1 MPYLV
6 IRNDQT
12 GATGQEKILVSDGAK
27 PIDLLMEHYP
37 DGVDFESTTVI
48 VNKKHV
54 NADCESELTT
64 PLFNLDTMLVIH
76 EARELTTIYAV
87 VAAIV
92 AAVVVVATM
101 PDVKAP
107 PIPTAA
113 AAARKDSPNNSH
125 QGQSNIARPYQA
137 LPMVF
142 GNPRIYPDLISE
154 PIAEY
159 SQNVKFIRQ
168 YMSAH
173 MGLGTTNDV
182 KIGDTPFSY
191 FQGANYSKYDP
202 VNGAVTLPTYIE
214 GFSVNAVDGQTLIG
228 PNEVNVTPGADVYFI
243 FGATMTENQ
252 GAQTATISN
261 AEKTTKLDA
270 LKAEFDASGGTPIN
284 MTLIYN
290 VEWIDNGNLVFLDTY
305 ATCSLVG
312 FTDNGTTY
320 SLGFSNFIPRDNS
333 YPPTAT
339 LNPGSLIKEGA
350 GGETVGPLIT
360 TRSVE
365 QLWFNFAFRR
375 GLKGTVDVEIKY
387 IEVNAQGDEIGTL
400 QTIIYSFADNVL
412 DERYYTNKLA
422 LPSAGYYK
430 YSVTRKNDALQNTS
444 TPDTC
449 VLEEVYEIN
458 TYTNKVFN
466 KNLTLYETYIPA
478 TINPSNQ
485 RQSQFNLRPKCEIIT
500 YSGGAI
506 NYTPSYSN
514 YFADCLL
521 HLYVSYYG
529 KDPATLDL
537 VGLYQIQDALIAKN
551 PELARFDF
559 TFDDIDTSLDE
570 RMDVILQVARVT
582 KWLDGDVYRFIYDG
596 ARQPSGL
603 ITRKD
608 IVSESQR
615 EHSISYNPQLQS
627 QFDSLQLEYIDPVTN
642 KKAYIY
648 RSVDATG
655 AILTTPGGNPKAIKL
670 NGCQRLSQ
678 ANNRADL
685 EIRKLLYQRE
695 TLTDTLLPNGALY
708 DRGDVVYYEEQYNQA
723 DLIGGEVLA
732 INGSTVTTSESFL
745 FGAGKTYGVL
755 FTDENGDVS
764 GPFAIAEVANEPF
777 KFTCND
783 LTGVYVRDSILGYEV
798 QRGSR
803 YLICELSEVDR
814 SLWVV
819 AEKTGKGRNVQLN
832 LVNYNSRMYEAD

>member
-12 GATGQEKILVSDGAK
+12 GATGQEKILVADGVK

-48 VNKKHV
+48 INKKHV

-64 PLFNLDTMLVIH
+64 PLFNLDTMLVIN

-92 AAVVVVATM
+92 AAIVVVATM

-107 PIPTAA
+107 PIPTAST
-113 AAARKDSPNNSH
+113 RKDSPNNSH

-142 GNPRIYPDLISE
+142 GSPRIYPDLISE
-154 PIAEY
+154 PISEY
-159 SQNVKFIRQ
+159 TQNVKFVRQ

-173 MGLGTTNDV
+173 MGLGTDNEV
-182 KIGDTPFSY
+182 KLGDTPFSD
-191 FQGANYSKYDP
+191 FVGANYSKYDP
-202 VNGAVTLPTYIE
+202 VNGTVTLPTYIE

-228 PNEVNVTPGADVYFI
+228 LNETSVTPGSNSYLLL
-243 FGATMTENQ
+243 GGSMTENP
-252 GAQTATISN
+252 GVSATITVPQS
-261 AEKTTKLDA
+261 ESLDDLKLKFDTTG
-270 LKAEFDASGGTPIN
+270 EFDTVLLYSVNYELAAGEPEYLSTRASCRVSGV
-284 MTLIYN
+284 TLVN
-290 VEWIDNGNLVFLDTY
+290 
-305 ATCSLVG
+305 
-312 FTDNGTTY
+312 TTY
-320 SLGFSNFIPRDNS
+320 TINLINFTPADS
-333 YPPTAT
+333 YPPSASLTPNT
-339 LNPGSLIKEGA
+339 LLEEGG
-350 GGETVGPLIT
+350 GGELVGPLIT
-360 TRSVE
+360 SRSVQE
-365 QLWFNFAFRR
+365 LWFNFAFRQ
-375 GLKGTVDVEIKY
+375 GLKGRVDVLIKY
-387 IEVNAQGDEIGTL
+387 TPTDSAGTPTGPEE
-400 QTIIYSFADNVL
+400 QVTYSFTDSTLN
-412 DERYYTNKLA
+412 ERYYTRKLV
-422 LPSAGYYK
+422 LPSASYYK
-430 YSVTRKNDALQNTS
+430 YSIKRSNNALEDTS

-458 TYTNKVFN
+458 TYTNKVLN

-514 YFADCLL
+514 YFSDCLL

-537 VGLYQIQDALIAKN
+537 AGLYQIQDALIAKN
-551 PELARFDF
+551 PELAQFDF

-582 KWLDGDVYRFIYDG
+582 KWLDGDTYRFIYDG

-655 AILTTPGGNPKAIKL
+655 TILTTPGGNPKAIKL

-832 LVNYNSRMYEAD
+832 LVNYDSRMYEAD

>member
-12 GATGQEKILVSDGAK
+12 GATGQEKILVADGVK

-48 VNKKHV
+48 INKKHV

-64 PLFNLDTMLVIH
+64 PLFNLDTMLVIN

-92 AAVVVVATM
+92 AAIVVVATM

-107 PIPTAA
+107 PIPTAST
-113 AAARKDSPNNSH
+113 RKDSPNNSH

-154 PIAEY
+154 PISEY
-159 SQNVKFIRQ
+159 TQNVKFVRQ

-173 MGLGTTNDV
+173 MGLGTDNEV
-182 KIGDTPFSY
+182 SLGDTPFSF
-191 FQGANYSKYDP
+191 FQGASYSKYDP
-202 VNGAVTLPTYIE
+202 VNGTVTLPTYIE

-228 PNEVNVTPGADVYFI
+228 PNEVNITPGADNYVFD
-243 FGATMTENQ
+243 GGTMTENPS
-252 GAQTATISN
+252 AQTATIAN
-261 AEKTTKLDA
+261 TNKTTKLDE
-270 LKAEFDASGGTPIN
+270 LKAEFDTGGGAPIN
-284 MTLIYN
+284 VTVTYTVDWSISGEFNFLFTDATCRI
-290 VEWIDNGNLVFLDTY
+290 VSFVDNGSTY
-305 ATCSLVG
+305 T
-312 FTDNGTTY
+312 
-320 SLGFSNFIPRDNS
+320 LGFDTFVPMDS
-333 YPPTAT
+333 YPPASIMTAA
-339 LNPGSLIKEGA
+339 SMYKQGA
-350 GGETVGPLIT
+350 GGETVGPLFT
-360 TRSVE
+360 SRSVE

-375 GLKGTVDVEIKY
+375 GLKGKVDVEIKF
-387 IEVNAQGDEIGTL
+387 IEVNAQGAEIGTL
-400 QTIIYSFADNVL
+400 ETIVYSFSDNVL

-430 YSVTRKNDALQNTS
+430 YSINRKNNALADTS

-500 YSGGAI
+500 YSGGTI

-551 PELARFDF
+551 PELAQFDF

-582 KWLDGDVYRFIYDG
+582 KWLDGDTYRFIYDG

-627 QFDSLQLEYIDPVTN
+627 QFDSLQLEYIDPITN

-655 AILTTPGGNPKAIKL
+655 TILTTPGGNPKAIKL

-832 LVNYNSRMYEAD
+832 LVNYDSRMYEAD